1 MRLTSAFSWLV
12 ACALASGASIGSQAN
27 AEPAAKPAPPAAPAK
42 AAPPAASKA
51 APPAAGKAAPPAASR
66 PAPPAAASKWKPV
79 DTDPQPGVGQD
90 FLADGQTLYRVLSCG
105 GDAPVPKGLDAAVV
119 ETHCKR
125 LLAIMQRYREGFLV
139 KATALFNEIRPKD
152 LPQAV
157 VYPFGG
163 GDLLT
168 ALTTFPDALE
178 ITTISLEHAG
188 DPQRIG
194 KLTKKADLEKALQMF
209 DDSMSTLLSGDWN
222 WTRNFEA
229 MEQLGIPDQLG
240 SAMMALV
247 IHGYEPVSIRFFTV
261 KRDGSIDYF
270 DAAKLAAAKATKP
283 DKLRPWGAPDWSNAF
298 SNVEVRFRARAGG
311 PVKVFR
317 HIAANVSDAH
327 LTTDPNHLTKS
338 PGLLLH
344 LQAKGPVAAMTR
356 AASHLLWEP
365 TFSLIRDY
373 LTANLVWMPSDST
386 GVPPPFAK
394 AAGLVQDTYGSFE
407 AAYEAS
413 DQGHRPQY
421 NEAFKELFA
430 KNPKKPL
437 EFRYGYPDVYKKPHM
452 VVTRRVK

>member
-1 MRLTSAFSWLV
+1 MRLIPALSWLVV
-12 ACALASGASIGSQAN
+12 ACALVPAASIGSQAN
-27 AEPAAKPAPPAAPAK
+27 ADPAPKPAPPAAAKPVPAKTAPPAAQPAPPAAAKPAPPA
-42 AAPPAASKA
+42 PAA
-51 APPAAGKAAPPAASR
+51 
-66 PAPPAAASKWKPV
+66 KWKPV
-79 DTDPQPGVGQD
+79 DTNPQPGVGQD
-90 FLADGQTLYRVLSCG
+90 FLTDGMTLYRVLSCG
-105 GDAPVPKGLDAAVV
+105 GDAPVPKGLDATVV

-125 LLAIMQRYREGFLV
+125 LLAIMQRYRDGFLV
-139 KATALFNEIRPKD
+139 KATALFNEIRPKA

-178 ITTISLEHAG
+178 FTTISLEHAG

-194 KLTKKADLEKALQMF
+194 KLTKKTDLEKALQMF

-240 SAMMALV
+240 SALMALV
-247 IHGYEPVSIRFFTV
+247 IHGYEPVSVRFFSV
-261 KRDGSIDYF
+261 KRDGSLDYF

-298 SNVEVRFRARAGG
+298 SNVEVRFRSRTAGG
-311 PVKVFR
+311 PIKVYR
-317 HIAANVSDAH
+317 HVAANVSDAH
-327 LTTDPNHLTKS
+327 LTTDPNHLTKN
-338 PGLLLH
+338 PGLLMH

-365 TFSLIRDY
+365 AFSQIRDY

-394 AAGLVQDTYGSFE
+394 AAGLVQDTYGTFD

-437 EFRYGYPDVYKKPHM
+437 EFRYGYPDVNKKAHM